1 MEDGSKMKSGRNQ
14 DTEYRIESSSMRSMF
29 QVGVGRELLP
39 AGVEEVLGLL
49 VVCTVSAYVGCG

>member
-29 QVGVGRELLP
+29 QVGVGRELLA
-39 AGVEEVLGLL
+39 AGVEEVPG
-49 VVCTVSAYVGCG
+49 